1 ADGQQRALGACTA
14 ASFMVRSMDERLKRG
29 TAADVEGADA
39 LGRIE
44 FVAGDG
50 EQVYAKPFHVR
61 GNLSDRLRRIGV
73 QYNAM
78 LARDMAYI
86 ANRLDRADLVVGMH
100 HTDKYRPWRNR
111 PPQIAGVDTAKAID
125 GHDTHGE
132 TLLLQETARSD
143 DCWMLN
149 RGGDDVVALGLQ

>member
-1 ADGQQRALGACTA
+1 MSVKDNPVAENRLQVLPEPIANGECSLQWSEIANQPACRAKADGQQRALRACTA

-61 GNLSDRLRRIGV
+61 GNLSDRLRRISV

-86 ANRLDRADLVVGMH
+86 ANRL
-100 HTDKYRPWRNR
+100 YR
-111 PPQIAGVDTAKAID
+111 
-125 GHDTHGE
+125 
-132 TLLLQETARSD
+132 
-143 DCWMLN
+143 
-149 RGGDDVVALGLQ
+149 